1 MLIMIAPSRP
11 GPSSNMVCVGGGG
24 GDTESL
30 GCHCL
35 VIRSDVRHL
44 TGEFQIKDDVS
55 RETSQVE

>member
-11 GPSSNMVCVGGGG
+11 GPSSNMVCVWG